1 MGSICSDRPRDSSR
15 LPRYIKERRAEM
27 WRWGEKEEDEVGG
40 GIEGGREEGGRGKIG
55 ELSNSLPQVPLE
67 CEV

>member
-1 MGSICSDRPRDSSR
+1 M
-15 LPRYIKERRAEM
+15 
-27 WRWGEKEEDEVGG
+27 GEKEEEEIGG
-40 GIEGGREEGGRGKIG
+40 GTEGGWEEGGKGKIG